1 MSSVIIGILVFLVVF
16 SGAIIGMLLN
26 RLLPEDHLAKETQD
40 VIRLSTGMLS
50 VLASLLLGLLIASA
64 KTSFD
69 HIDSDVRQFSG
80 IIIQLGDTLRGIGPE
95 AEGALGLLRNYTLRN
110 VNDHKGGIEE
120 PTALEDIVAGNILL
134 QLRDEII
141 ALPDIMP
148 KISMLHTQAWVL
160 FQDLQQ
166 RRWKIIQESPSTFP
180 PALLIILVAWI
191 ALIFLTFGFNAPHNA
206 TVFVSLLVCSAAI
219 GCAIFLVHE
228 MDEPFDGFI
237 QISREPMETALA
249 HLAQ

>member
-1 MSSVIIGILVFLVVF
+1 MGFLVFLIVF
-16 SGAIIGMLLN
+16 SGAITGMLLN
-26 RLLPEDHLAKETQD
+26 RRLPESHLSKESQD
-40 VIRLSTGMLS
+40 VTRLSTGMLS

-69 HIDSDVRQFSG
+69 RIDGDVRHFSST
-80 IIIQLGDTLRGIGPE
+80 IIELGDTLRGIGPE
-95 AEGALGLLRNYTLRN
+95 AEGALELLRNYTQRS
-110 VNDHKGGIEE
+110 VISHETGVEE
-120 PTALEDIVAGNILL
+120 PTVVEDVVAGNMLL
-134 QLRDEII
+134 KLQDRII
-141 ALPDIMP
+141 SIPDIRPRM
-148 KISMLHTQAWVL
+148 SMLRTQAWVL
-160 FQDLQQ
+160 FQNLQQ
-166 RRWKIIQESPSTFP
+166 SRWKIIQEAPSTFP

-191 ALIFLTFGFNAPHNA
+191 TVIFLTFGLHAPHNA

-228 MDEPFDGFI
+228 MDGPFDGFI